1 MSEKRAA
8 PADAAFSQ
16 YMTADAAT
24 VSGGNTAYGNT
35 SRNAGARLVPA
46 PESER
51 DAQKGR
57 RSE

>member
-1 MSEKRAA
+1 MTNKRER
-8 PADAAFSQ
+8 PTDAEFAQ

-35 SRNAGARLVPA
+35 SRNSGARLVPA
-46 PESER
+46 PEPER
-51 DAQKGR
+51 KKGR